1 MAILTV
7 KMIPQQNRVLKLIFF
22 SPSPGGSSQP
32 QPTVPVRR
40 SRQRKWEPG
49 ILWSIH
55 RGHTAA
61 VPGKCPHM
69 WMYIQYML
77 IYVCS
82 KTFQK
87 GYTDSLQN
95 FEHWHRGT

>member
-61 VPGKCPHM
+61 VPGKCPHVDVHTV
-69 WMYIQYML
+69 YAHICVL
-77 IYVCS
+77 KNIS
-82 KTFQK
+82 KRL
-87 GYTDSLQN
+87 Y
-95 FEHWHRGT
+95 R